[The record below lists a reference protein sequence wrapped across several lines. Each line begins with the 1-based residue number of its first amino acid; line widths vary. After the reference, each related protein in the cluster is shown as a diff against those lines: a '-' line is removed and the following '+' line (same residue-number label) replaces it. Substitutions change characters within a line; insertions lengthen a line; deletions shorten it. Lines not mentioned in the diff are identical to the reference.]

1 MQSWSGGR
9 VVRSGSGLMSLMR
22 VLGVVVAALMV
33 VSCGGSADDAVEIVD
48 TAGTSV
54 PMVLTVP
61 TNGWVQVGT
70 ETFDLVFTCYAAGD
84 GDVAAIGVGEDSS
97 TGERVEAL
105 IQGFLG
111 QPYLGV
117 TVGSSIRYEASLEE
131 PLEVYVHDD
140 TISAGAVRWE
150 RNMDLESGGGVVVG
164 YGAVFVECASYES
177 RLPEGY

>member
-1 MQSWSGGR
+1 MPAMR
-9 VVRSGSGLMSLMR
+9 GL
-22 VLGVVVAALMV
+22 VLLVVALLA
-33 VSCGGSADDAVEIVD
+33 VSCAGSADESDDAVEEATTTTM
-48 TAGTSV
+48 TATTV
-54 PMVLTVP
+54 TTVP

-70 ETFDLVFTCYAAGD
+70 ETFDLVFTCYAAGA
-84 GDVAAIGVGEDSS
+84 GDVAAIGVGENAG
-97 TGERVEAL
+97 TGEQVEAL
-105 IQGFLG
+105 VQGFLG

-150 RNMDLESGGGVVVG
+150 RDLDLESGGGDVVG
-164 YGAVFVECASYES
+164 YGAVFVECASYEK